1 MTKRPVRRWIA
12 AAIAVPALM
21 VSAACGAEE
30 ATSSDSSSQVSEST
44 TDSTTTDTTT
54 DTSDTSAES
63 TESGTYTAGTYD
75 AEGSYST
82 PGGEQSIDVEVTI
95 EADGTIT
102 DVEVTPHAESGN
114 SAEFQEEFA
123 DGIADQVVGK
133 RIDELDVSKVSG
145 SSLTSG
151 GFNAAIEDIL
161 AEAQA

>member
-12 AAIAVPALM
+12 AAVAVPALM
-21 VSAACGAEE
+21 LSAACGAEE
-30 ATSSDSSSQVSEST
+30 ATSSDSSSQVSQST
-44 TDSTTTDTTT
+44 TDSTTTDTGA
-54 DTSDTSAES
+54 DS
-63 TESGTYTAGTYD
+63 ESGTYTAGTYD

-82 PGGEQSIDVEVTI
+82 PGGEQSVAVEVTV

-102 DVEVTPHAESGN
+102 DVEVTPQAESGN

-133 RIDELDVSKVSG
+133 KIDELDVSKVSG

>member
-12 AAIAVPALM
+12 AAVAVPALM
-21 VSAACGAEE
+21 LSAACGAEE
-30 ATSSDSSSQVSEST
+30 ATSSDSSSQVSQST
-44 TDSTTTDTTT
+44 TDSGTA
-54 DTSDTSAES
+54 DTSGTSAES
-63 TESGTYTAGTYD
+63 SDSGTYTAGTYD

-102 DVEVTPHAESGN
+102 DVEVTPEATSGN
-114 SAEFQEEFA
+114 SATFQEEFA

-133 RIDELDVSKVSG
+133 KIDELDVSKVSG

-151 GFNAAIEDIL
+151 GFNAAIEEIL

>member
-12 AAIAVPALM
+12 AAVAVPALM
-21 VSAACGAEE
+21 LGAACGAEE

-44 TDSTTTDTTT
+44 TDSTTTDT
-54 DTSDTSAES
+54 SAETS
-63 TESGTYTAGTYD
+63 ESGTYTAGTYD

-82 PGGEQSIDVEVTI
+82 PGGQQSVAVEVTI

-102 DVEVTPHAESGN
+102 DVEVTPQAESGN

-133 RIDELDVSKVSG
+133 KIDDLDVSKVSG

-151 GFNAAIEDIL
+151 GFNAAIEEIL

>member
-12 AAIAVPALM
+12 AAVAVPALM
-21 VSAACGAEE
+21 LSAACGAEE
-30 ATSSDSSSQVSEST
+30 ATSSDSSSQVSQST
-44 TDSTTTDTTT
+44 TDSTTTDSTTT
-54 DTSDTSAES
+54 DTSAES
-63 TESGTYTAGTYD
+63 SESGTYTAGTYD

-82 PGGEQSIDVEVTI
+82 PGGEQSVEVEVTI

-102 DVEVTPHAESGN
+102 DVEVTPQAESGN

-133 RIDELDVSKVSG
+133 KIDELDVSKVSG

-151 GFNAAIEDIL
+151 GFNAAIEEIL

>member
-12 AAIAVPALM
+12 AAVAVPALM
-21 VSAACGAEE
+21 LGAACGAEE

-44 TDSTTTDTTT
+44 TDSTTTDTA
-54 DTSDTSAES
+54 DTSGVD
-63 TESGTYTAGTYD
+63 TYTAGTYD
-75 AEGSYST
+75 AEGNYST
-82 PGGEQSIDVEVTI
+82 PGGEQSVAVEVTI
-95 EADGTIT
+95 EADGTMT
-102 DVEVTPHAESGN
+102 DVEVTPQAESGN

-133 RIDELDVSKVSG
+133 KIDELDVSKVAG

-151 GFNAAIEDIL
+151 GFNAAIEEIL